1 MFTCKIKMIFHFFIQ
16 MKLQM
21 PHLLIFFCL
30 NIQDKKVLF
39 NYCRILLAEFV
50 GVYVSVLSLSCS
62 FILLFHLI
70 VYYLSSESQDTEELV
85 EGQVENTKNE
95 VEIQT
100 SVAEAEIP
108 SVAPIENVVETVPEI
123 TGTFGDSNGQSSSPS
138 NEESVAKGLYLLHA
152 C

>member
-1 MFTCKIKMIFHFFIQ
+1 MQ
-16 MKLQM
+16 
-21 PHLLIFFCL
+21 
-30 NIQDKKVLF
+30 
-39 NYCRILLAEFV
+39 
-50 GVYVSVLSLSCS
+50 SLSCS

-70 VYYLSSESQDTEELV
+70 VYYLSSESQDIEELV
-85 EGQVENTKNE
+85 EGQVENTKIE

-108 SVAPIENVVETVPEI
+108 SVAPIENVVETAPEI